1 MRILFEDYHYNKEAI
16 PSLEGIAPIELQNGK
31 IKLPYVG
38 YYYDADEGAIFILP
52 KVFIVNNQDKPAFG
66 RYTPEEIIDDSADNT
81 LLSPEDKAFLFGV
94 SAWLYQAIALFNTRH
109 TDNEIT
115 SSRSLAGLVGN
126 RGEGEATLIDHILA
140 LLRFNK
146 EHQNLFTYIAII
158 QHSGNNKIHWTKT
171 IRQTQPLL
179 HKGNPFYL
187 DCKTKSKIINYDEE
201 LIVLFFATLDYLD
214 RSYHFQVKKNLNY
227 DILKAHRVAN
237 LIDTGKGTRLLRKIR
252 NRYFTDE
259 LVALWGLLYAFY
271 EQAERVAQK
280 KEYSERLLVRN
291 FNIVFEDMIDTLIGE
306 NELPKGLKEQ
316 KDGKIIDHIYRDKSL
331 LEADD
336 IYFIGDSKYYKEG
349 NDVGENSLY
358 KQFTYAKN
366 VIQYNIDIFN
376 RKQIGDILPYRDE
389 LTEGYNPT
397 PNFFVRGFVDPN
409 DLSYSDSKLRNED
422 KVDCNY
428 HFTNRLFDRD
438 TLWVL
443 TYNIN
448 FLYVLS
454 AYVQNHGTSD
464 RVNNFLRKRF
474 RDDIVEAFE
483 KTYDFYRLT
492 PLNGLSNEKFVE
504 KYFRKLIGKIY
515 CTTEGVLLL
524 ALKNG
529 ENDNEQLWEDISI
542 DTDRQNITLT
552 NISVGK
558 V

>member
-1 MRILFEDYHYNKEAI
+1 MRILFEDYHYDKESI
-16 PSLEGIAPIELQNGK
+16 PSNDGIAPIELQNGK

-38 YYYDADEGAIFILP
+38 YYYDANEGAIFILP
-52 KVFIVNNQDKPAFG
+52 KVFIVNNQAFG
-66 RYTPEEIIDDSADNT
+66 RYTPEELIDTSADNT
-81 LLSPEDKAFLFGV
+81 LLSPQDKAFLFGV
-94 SAWLYQAIALFNTRH
+94 SAWLYQAIALFNARH

-126 RGEGEATLIDHILA
+126 RGEGEATLIDHILS

-179 HKGNPFYL
+179 HKGKPFYL
-187 DCKTKSKIINYDEE
+187 NCKTKSKIINYDEE
-201 LIVLFFATLDYLD
+201 LIVLFFSTLDYLAH
-214 RSYHFQVKKNLNY
+214 SYHFQVKKNLNY
-227 DILKAHRVAN
+227 DTLKAYRVAN

-252 NRYFTDE
+252 NKYFTDE
-259 LVALWGLLYAFY
+259 LVALWGLLYTFY
-271 EQAERVAQK
+271 EQAERVTQK
-280 KEYSERLLVRN
+280 KVCNERLLVRN

-306 NELPKGLKEQ
+306 NKLPEGLKEQ
-316 KDGKIIDHIYRDKSL
+316 KDGKIIDHIYRDTSL

-349 NDVGENSLY
+349 SEVGKNSLY

-366 VIQYNIDIFN
+366 VIQYNIDLFN
-376 RKQIGDILPYRDE
+376 RKQTGYILPYRDE

-397 PNFFVRGFVDPN
+397 PNFFVRGFVDSD
-409 DLSYSDSKLRNED
+409 DLSYSDSKLRNKGE
-422 KVDCNY
+422 VDCNY

-438 TLWVL
+438 TLLVL
-443 TYNIN
+443 TYDIN

-454 AYVQNHGTSD
+454 AYVQSHGTSD
-464 RVNNFLRKRF
+464 SVNNFLRKRF

-492 PLNGLSNEKFVE
+492 PLNGLSNEEFIE

-515 CTTEGVLLL
+515 CTNNGMLLL

-529 ENDNEQLWEDISI
+529 ENDNEQLLESISH
-542 DTDRQNITLT
+542 DTQKEEITLT
-552 NISVGK
+552 SLQSQTTT
-558 V
+558 

>member
-1 MRILFEDYHYNKEAI
+1 MRVLFEDYHYNKEAI

-52 KVFIVNNQDKPAFG
+52 KVFIVNNQAFG
-66 RYTPEEIIDDSADNT
+66 RYMPEEIIDASAGNT
-81 LLSPEDKAFLFGV
+81 HLSPQDKTFLFGV
-94 SAWLYQAIALFNTRH
+94 SAWLYQAIALFNARH

-179 HKGNPFYL
+179 HKGKPFYL
-187 DCKTKSKIINYDEE
+187 DYKTKSKIINYDEE
-201 LIVLFFATLDYLD
+201 LIVLFFSTLDYLA

-227 DILKAHRVAN
+227 DTIKPHRVAS
-237 LIDTGKGTRLLRKIR
+237 LIETGKGTRLLRKIR
-252 NRYFTDE
+252 NKYFIDE
-259 LVALWGLLYAFY
+259 LVALWGLLYTFY

-280 KEYSERLLVRN
+280 KAYSERLLVRN

-306 NELPKGLKEQ
+306 NDLPKGLKEQ

-349 NDVGENSLY
+349 NEVGENSLY

-376 RKQIGDILPYRDE
+376 RRQAGDILPYRDE

-409 DLSYSDSKLRNED
+409 DLSYSDSKLRNEG
-422 KVDCNY
+422 KLDCNY

-438 TLWVL
+438 TLLVL

-464 RVNNFLRKRF
+464 SVNNFLRKRF

-483 KTYDFYRLT
+483 KTYDFYHLT
-492 PLNGLSNEKFVE
+492 PLNGLSNEDFVE
-504 KYFRKLIGKIY
+504 KHFRKLIGKIY
-515 CTTEGVLLL
+515 CTTEGVLIL
-524 ALKNG
+524 ALKKEKG
-529 ENDNEQLWEDISI
+529 KDNSRLDSVLL
-542 DTDRQNITLT
+542 DAVKHSITLT
-552 NISVGK
+552 EILDK
-558 V
+558 K